1 MLPITIAINH
11 FGFIAIQGENT
22 ASFLQG
28 QLTCDIRKINKTK
41 SSFGSCCNHKGRMI
55 ANFFVF
61 QENQE
66 HYFLLPKSMIPLTIS
81 HLKKYAVF
89 SNVKLTSV
97 DNAVDFN
104 IPETTL
110 EELDKNSWRTIN
122 VNSGLVWVYPETSGK
137 LIPQMINLQ
146 KWGGVSFTKGC
157 FIGQEIIAR
166 TEYLGKL
173 KRHLYRA
180 DLYQAVFN
188 NKNLLKPGD
197 ELRNQNNQPVGMVV
211 EIALKNTKQE
221 ILAVIQDTALKNGDI
236 AFNHILLRNLD
247 LISSSPLESGRG

>member
-1 MLPITIAINH
+1 MSPITIAINH
-11 FGFIAIQGENT
+11 FGFIAIQGENA

-28 QLTCDIRKINKTK
+28 QLTCDIRKVNKEK

-61 QENQE
+61 QNDQE

-89 SNVKLTSV
+89 SNVKLTFV
-97 DNAVDFN
+97 DNAIDFN
-104 IPETTL
+104 IPEIIL

-122 VNSGLVWVYPETSGK
+122 VNTGLVWLYPETSGK

-166 TEYLGKL
+166 TEHLGKL

-180 DLYQAVFN
+180 VLNDTKL
-188 NKNLLKPGD
+188 LLKPGD
-197 ELRNQNNQPVGMVV
+197 ELRNKNDQPVGIVV
-211 EIALKNTKQE
+211 EIARKNTKQE
-221 ILAVIQDTALKNGDI
+221 ILAVMQDTALKNEEI
-236 AFNHILLRNLD
+236 TFNHTLLKKLDFIPILSD
-247 LISSSPLESGRG
+247 FSE

>member
-1 MLPITIAINH
+1 MSPITIAINH
-11 FGFIAIQGENT
+11 FGFIAIQGKNS

-28 QLTCDIRKINKTK
+28 QLTCDIHKINKEK

-61 QENQE
+61 QNDQE
-66 HYFLLPKSMIPLTIS
+66 HYFLLPKSMIPLTIL

-89 SNVKLTSV
+89 SNVKLTFV
-97 DNAVDFN
+97 DNVIDFN
-104 IPETTL
+104 IPEIIL

-122 VNSGLVWVYPETSGK
+122 VNTGLVWLYPETSGK

-166 TEYLGKL
+166 TEHLGKL

-180 DLYQAVFN
+180 VLNDTNL
-188 NKNLLKPGD
+188 LLKPGD
-197 ELRNQNNQPVGMVV
+197 ELRNKNDQPVGIVV
-211 EIALKNTKQE
+211 EIARKNTKQE
-221 ILAVIQDTALKNGDI
+221 ILAVIQDTALKNEEI
-236 AFNHILLRNLD
+236 AFNHTLLKNLD
-247 LISSSPLESGRG
+247 LIPILPDFAEK